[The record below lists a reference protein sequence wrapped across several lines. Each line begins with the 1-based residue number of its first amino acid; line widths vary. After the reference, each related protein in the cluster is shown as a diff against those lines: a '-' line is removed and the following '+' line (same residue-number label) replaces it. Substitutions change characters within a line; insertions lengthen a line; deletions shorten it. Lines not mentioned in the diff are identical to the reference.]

1 VNAATVA
8 DFPEF
13 MAISREAAM
22 DPKRAAVITYG
33 CQMNKYES
41 ERIAGILVGL
51 GYTLTDEVRGAD
63 LILLNTCS
71 VRDKA
76 EQKVYSQL
84 GQLRWLKRD
93 NPELIIGV
101 CGCVA
106 QQEGERIQQRLPYV
120 DLVFGPQN
128 IPKLPALLA
137 QVRHH
142 RHQISDL
149 ADNPLW
155 DEQLFPLRREH
166 PFQAWVTVMQG
177 CDKFCTFCVV
187 PYTRGREQSRPPA
200 AIVREVQELAA
211 QGYKEVTL
219 LGQNIDSYG
228 KRSADGKDLA
238 DLLEM
243 LQPLNGIRRIR
254 FITSH
259 PRDFTDKLMRAVGAL
274 DKVCEYI
281 HLPVQSGSNA
291 VLKRMH
297 RGYTREDYLAKIER
311 LRAYVP
317 DVAISTDVIVGFPGE
332 SDADFAQTR
341 ALVEAVEFD
350 AMYLFKYSPRPGTKA
365 AAFADQIPEA
375 IKSER
380 FKTLLA
386 IQEAIQLRRN
396 QARVGRCE
404 EVLVEGPSK
413 KGSVQLTGR
422 TRQNRPVNFV
432 GHPSLT
438 GSLVA
443 VHIEKGGVHSLE
455 GKVCTDRRDA
465 EGRTAPCYKW

>member
-1 VNAATVA
+1 
-8 DFPEF
+8 
-13 MAISREAAM
+13 M

-41 ERIAGILVGL
+41 ERMAGILSGL
-51 GYTLTDEVRGAD
+51 GYEMSDAVRGAD

-71 VRDKA
+71 IREKA

-84 GQLRWLKRD
+84 GHLRWLKRQ

-106 QQEGERIQQRLPYV
+106 QQEGEHILQRAPYV

-128 IPKLPALLA
+128 IPKLPHLLEEVLSKR
-137 QVRHH
+137 Q
-142 RHQISDL
+142 QISDL
-149 ADNPLW
+149 VDNPLW
-155 DEQLFPLRREH
+155 DAQLFPIRRESSI
-166 PFQAWVTVMQG
+166 QAWVTVMQG

-187 PYTRGREQSRPPA
+187 PYTRGREQSRPTSA
-200 AIVREVQELAA
+200 VVHEVKTLAA

-228 KRSADGKDLA
+228 KRSPEGKDLA
-238 DLLEM
+238 DLLEIIH
-243 LQPLNGIRRIR
+243 PIEGIQRIR

-259 PRDFTDKLMRAVGAL
+259 PRDFTEKLMHTVGTLA
-274 DKVCEYI
+274 KVCGYI
-281 HLPVQSGSNA
+281 HLPVQSGSNS

-297 RGYTREDYLAKIER
+297 RGYTAEDYLAKVER
-311 LRAYVP
+311 LRTLVP
-317 DVAISTDVIVGFPGE
+317 DVAISTDMIVGFPGE
-332 SDADFAQTR
+332 TDGDFDCTR
-341 ALVEAVEFD
+341 RLVEAVEFD
-350 AMYLFKYSPRPGTKA
+350 SMYLFKYSPRPGTRA
-365 AAFADQIPEA
+365 ATFGDQV
-375 IKSER
+375 SEEVKTRR
-380 FKTLLA
+380 FNALLEV
-386 IQEAIQLRRN
+386 QEAIQLQRN
-396 QARVGRCE
+396 RARVGRCE

-438 GSLVA
+438 GSLVT
-443 VHIEKGGVHSLE
+443 VRIEGGGLHSLE
-455 GKVCTDRRDA
+455 GKVCTDRRDHGG
-465 EGRTAPCYKW
+465 ED

>member
-1 VNAATVA
+1 
-8 DFPEF
+8 
-13 MAISREAAM
+13 M

-51 GYTLTDEVRGAD
+51 GYEVSDDTRDAD

-71 VRDKA
+71 IRDKA

-84 GQLRWLKRD
+84 GTLKWLKRD
-93 NPELIIGV
+93 NPDLLIGV

-106 QQEGERIQQRLPYV
+106 QQEGERILQRVPHA

-128 IPKLPALLA
+128 IPKLPSLLA
-137 QVRHH
+137 QAQAR
-142 RHQISDL
+142 RHQLSDL

-155 DEQLFPLRREH
+155 DEQLFPIQRAH

-187 PYTRGREQSRPPA
+187 PYTRGREQSRPVA
-200 AIVREVQELAA
+200 AIVQEVEALAG
-211 QGYKEVTL
+211 QGYQEVTL

-238 DLLEM
+238 DLLST
-243 LQPLNGIRRIR
+243 LYPIDGIKRIR

-259 PRDFTDKLMRAVGAL
+259 PRDFTEKLMRTVGTL

-281 HLPVQSGSNA
+281 HLPVQAGSNP

-297 RGYTREDYLAKIER
+297 RGYTREEYLFKVEQ
-311 LRAYVP
+311 LRTHVS
-317 DVAISTDVIVGFPGE
+317 DVAISTDMIVGFPGE
-332 SDADFAQTR
+332 TDDDFTATLQL
-341 ALVEAVEFD
+341 AESVEFD
-350 AMYLFKYSPRPGTKA
+350 AMYLFKYSPRPGTRASTFDHQVSDAVKT
-365 AAFADQIPEA
+365 
-375 IKSER
+375 ER
-380 FKTLLA
+380 FQALLEV
-386 IQEAIQLRRN
+386 QEAIQLRRN
-396 QARVGRCE
+396 RARVGRYE

-422 TRQNRPVNFV
+422 TRQNRPVNFI

-438 GSLVA
+438 GSLVT
-443 VHIEKGGVHSLE
+443 VRIDKGGVHSLE
-455 GKVCTDRRDA
+455 GEVCA
-465 EGRTAPCYKW
+465 EGRERGGED

>member
-1 VNAATVA
+1 
-8 DFPEF
+8 
-13 MAISREAAM
+13 M

-41 ERIAGILVGL
+41 ERMAGILVGL
-51 GYTLTDEVRGAD
+51 GYEMTDEVQGAD

-71 VRDKA
+71 IRDKA

-84 GQLRWLKRD
+84 GHLRWLKRE
-93 NPELIIGV
+93 NPQLIVGV

-106 QQEGERIQQRLPYV
+106 QQEGERIQQRVPYV

-128 IPKLPALLA
+128 IPKLPTLLA
-137 QVRHH
+137 RVQSH
-142 RHQISDL
+142 RRQISDL

-155 DEQLFPLRREH
+155 DEQLFPLRRDH

-187 PYTRGREQSRPPA
+187 PYTRGREQSRPAA
-200 AIVREVQELAA
+200 AIVREVRELAA

-228 KRSADGKDLA
+228 KRSPEGKDLA

-243 LQPLNGIRRIR
+243 IHPIDGLQRIR

-259 PRDFTDKLMRAVGAL
+259 PRDFTDKLIQTVGAL

-281 HLPVQSGSNA
+281 HLPVQAGSNA

-297 RGYTREDYLAKIER
+297 RGYTREDYLMRIER
-311 LRAYVP
+311 LRTYVP
-317 DVAISTDVIVGFPGE
+317 DVALSTDVIVGFPGE
-332 SDADFAQTR
+332 SDADFEQTR
-341 ALVEAVEFD
+341 QLVEAVEFD
-350 AMYLFKYSPRPGTKA
+350 SMYLFKYSPRPGTKA
-365 AAFADQIPEA
+365 ATFADQVPEA
-375 IKSER
+375 VKSER
-380 FKTLLA
+380 FNTLLA

-396 QARVGRCE
+396 RARVGRCE

-438 GSLVA
+438 GSLVT
-443 VHIEKGGVHSLE
+443 VQIEKGGTHSLE
-455 GKVCTDRRDA
+455 GKVCTD
-465 EGRTAPCYKW
+465 

>member
-1 VNAATVA
+1 
-8 DFPEF
+8 
-13 MAISREAAM
+13 M
-22 DPKRAAVITYG
+22 DQKRAAVITYG

-51 GYTLTDEVRGAD
+51 GYEITDERRGAD

-71 VRDKA
+71 IRDKA

-84 GQLRWLKRD
+84 GPLKWLKRD
-93 NPELIIGV
+93 NPDLIIGV

-106 QQEGERIQQRLPYV
+106 QQEGDRILKRVPHL

-128 IPKLPALLA
+128 IPKLPTLLE
-137 QVRHH
+137 QVQTH
-142 RHQISDL
+142 RHQLSDL

-155 DEQLFPLRREH
+155 DEQSFPLQRGS

-187 PYTRGREQSRPPA
+187 PYTRGREQSRPTA
-200 AIVREVQELAA
+200 DIVREVQTLAE
-211 QGYKEVTL
+211 QGYQEVTL

-228 KRSADGKDLA
+228 KRSPEGKDLA
-238 DLLEM
+238 DLLTL
-243 LQPLNGIRRIR
+243 LQPIDGIKRIR

-259 PRDFTDKLMRAVGAL
+259 PRDFTEKLMRTVGTL

-281 HLPVQSGSNA
+281 HLPVQAGSNT

-297 RGYTREDYLAKIER
+297 RGYSREDYLMKVDQ
-311 LRAYVP
+311 LRALVH
-317 DVAISTDVIVGFPGE
+317 DLALSTDMIVGFPGE
-332 SDADFAQTR
+332 TADDFAETLQ
-341 ALVEAVEFD
+341 LVEAVEFD
-350 AMYLFKYSPRPGTKA
+350 AMYLFKYSPRPGTRA
-365 AAFADQIPEA
+365 ASFSDQVPEA
-375 IKSER
+375 VKNER
-380 FKTLLA
+380 FNVLLEV
-386 IQEAIQLRRN
+386 QESIQLRRN
-396 QARVGRCE
+396 QTRVGRRE

-438 GSLVA
+438 GSLIP
-443 VHIEKGGVHSLE
+443 VHIDKGGIHSLE
-455 GKVCTDRRDA
+455 GKVCTDRRDRGG
-465 EGRTAPCYKW
+465 ED

>member
-1 VNAATVA
+1 M
-8 DFPEF
+8 E
-13 MAISREAAM
+13 
-22 DPKRAAVITYG
+22 PKRAVVITYG

-41 ERIAGILVGL
+41 ERMAGILVGL
-51 GYTLTDEVRGAD
+51 GYEITSQTHGAD

-71 VRDKA
+71 IRDKA

-84 GQLRWLKRD
+84 GQLKWLKRD
-93 NPELIIGV
+93 NPDLIVGV

-106 QQEGERIQQRLPYV
+106 QQEGENILQRVPHV

-128 IPKLPALLA
+128 IPKLPVLLTGV
-137 QVRHH
+137 QTH
-142 RHQISDL
+142 RHQLSDL

-155 DEQLFPLRREH
+155 DEQLFPIQRDS
-166 PFQAWVTVMQG
+166 PCQAWVTVMQG

-187 PYTRGREQSRPPA
+187 PYTRGREQSRPTA
-200 AIVREVQELAA
+200 AIVHEVQALAD

-228 KRSADGKDLA
+228 KRSPEGKDLA

-243 LQPLNGIRRIR
+243 LNPIHGIERIR

-259 PRDFTDKLMRAVGAL
+259 PRDFSEKLMKTVGAL

-281 HLPVQSGSNA
+281 HLPVQSGSS
-291 VLKRMH
+291 VTLRRMH
-297 RGYTREDYLAKIER
+297 RGYTRDDYLVQVER
-311 LRAYVP
+311 LRALVP
-317 DVAISTDVIVGFPGE
+317 DVALSTDLIVGFPGE
-332 SDADFAQTR
+332 SDDDFAQTMQ
-341 ALVEAVEFD
+341 LVQAIEFD
-350 AMYLFKYSPRPGTKA
+350 SMYLFKYSSRPGTRA
-365 AAFADQIPEA
+365 ATFDDQVSEA
-375 IKSER
+375 VKSER
-380 FKTLLA
+380 FTVLLA
-386 IQEAIQLRRN
+386 VQEAIQLRRN
-396 QARVGRCE
+396 RARIGRYE

-438 GSLVA
+438 GSLVT
-443 VHIEKGGVHSLE
+443 VRIEQGGAHSLE
-455 GKVCTDRRDA
+455 GKICTDRSDRGGED
-465 EGRTAPCYKW
+465 

>member
-1 VNAATVA
+1 MT
-8 DFPEF
+8 
-13 MAISREAAM
+13 
-22 DPKRAAVITYG
+22 PKHAAVITYG

-51 GYTLTDEVRGAD
+51 GYAITTQVRGAD

-71 VRDKA
+71 IRDKA
-76 EQKVYSQL
+76 EQKVYNQL
-84 GQLRWLKRD
+84 GQLKWLKRQ
-93 NPELIIGV
+93 NPDLVVGV

-106 QQEGERIQQRLPYV
+106 QQEGEDLLQRAPHV

-128 IPKLPALLA
+128 IPKLPALLTGVLA
-137 QVRHH
+137 R
-142 RHQISDL
+142 RHQLSDL

-155 DEQLFPLRREH
+155 DEQLFPIHRDN

-187 PYTRGREQSRPPA
+187 PFTRGREQSRPTA
-200 AIVREVQELAA
+200 AIVDEVQGLAE

-219 LGQNIDSYG
+219 LGQNIDSFG
-228 KRSADGKDLA
+228 KRSPEGKDLA

-243 LQPLNGIRRIR
+243 LNPINGIERIR

-259 PRDFTDKLMRAVGAL
+259 PRDFSEKLMRSVGGL

-281 HLPVQSGSNA
+281 HLPVQSGSTA
-291 VLKRMH
+291 TLKRMH
-297 RGYTREDYLAKIER
+297 RGYSREDYLAQVER
-311 LRAYVP
+311 LRALVP
-317 DVAISTDVIVGFPGE
+317 DVALSTDVIVGFPGE
-332 SDADFAQTR
+332 SDGDFAQTV

-350 AMYLFKYSPRPGTKA
+350 SMYLFKYSPRPGTRA
-365 AAFADQIPEA
+365 TAFDDQVSETV
-375 IKSER
+375 KSER
-380 FKTLLA
+380 FNTVLA
-386 IQEAIQLRRN
+386 LQEAVQLRRN
-396 QARVGRCE
+396 RSRIGRYE
-404 EVLVEGPSK
+404 EVLVEGRSK

-438 GSLVA
+438 GSLVT
-443 VHIEKGGVHSLE
+443 VCIEQGGVHSLE
-455 GKVCTDRRDA
+455 GQVCTDRSDRGGED
-465 EGRTAPCYKW
+465 

>member
-1 VNAATVA
+1 M
-8 DFPEF
+8 E
-13 MAISREAAM
+13 
-22 DPKRAAVITYG
+22 PKRAAVITYG

-51 GYTLTDEVRGAD
+51 GYEVTSQTRGAD

-71 VRDKA
+71 IRDKA

-84 GQLRWLKRD
+84 GQLKWLKRD
-93 NPELIIGV
+93 HPDLIIGV

-106 QQEGERIQQRLPYV
+106 QQEGDRLLQRVPHA

-137 QVRHH
+137 QVQTR
-142 RHQISDL
+142 RHQLSDL
-149 ADNPLW
+149 VDNPLW
-155 DEQLFPLRREH
+155 DEQLFPLHRDH

-187 PYTRGREQSRPPA
+187 PYTRGREQSRPTA
-200 AIVREVQELAA
+200 AIKHEVQTLAE

-228 KRSADGKDLA
+228 KRSPEGKDLA
-238 DLLEM
+238 DLLEI
-243 LQPLNGIRRIR
+243 LQPIEGIERIR

-259 PRDFTDKLMRAVGAL
+259 PRDFSPKLMRAVGAL

-281 HLPVQSGSNA
+281 HLPVQSGSSHI
-291 VLKRMH
+291 LKRMH
-297 RGYTREDYLAKIER
+297 RGYCRDDYLVQIER
-311 LRAYVP
+311 LRALVS
-317 DVAISTDVIVGFPGE
+317 DVAISTDLIVGFPGE
-332 SDADFAQTR
+332 SDGDFAQTLR
-341 ALVEAVEFD
+341 LVEAVEFD
-350 AMYLFKYSPRPGTKA
+350 SSYLFKYSPRPGTRA
-365 AAFADQIPEA
+365 ATFDDQVPDA
-375 IKSER
+375 VKSER
-380 FKTLLA
+380 FNTLLEV
-386 IQEAIQLRRN
+386 QEAIQLRRN

-438 GSLVA
+438 GSLATVC
-443 VHIEKGGVHSLE
+443 IEKGGTHSLE
-455 GKVCTDRRDA
+455 GKVCTDRRDRGG
-465 EGRTAPCYKW
+465 ED

>member
-1 VNAATVA
+1 MN
-8 DFPEF
+8 
-13 MAISREAAM
+13 
-22 DPKRAAVITYG
+22 PKRATVITYG

-41 ERIAGILVGL
+41 ERMAGILTSL
-51 GYTLTDEVRGAD
+51 GYEMADEVKGAD
-63 LILLNTCS
+63 LVLLNTCS
-71 VRDKA
+71 IRDKA

-84 GQLRWLKRD
+84 GQLRWLKRE
-93 NPELIIGV
+93 NPELVIGV

-137 QVRHH
+137 QVQTH
-142 RHQISDL
+142 RQQLSDL

-155 DEQLFPLRREH
+155 DEQLVPLRREN

-187 PYTRGREQSRPPA
+187 PYTRGREQSRPSA
-200 AIVREVQELAA
+200 AIVREVQELGAR
-211 QGYKEVTL
+211 GYQEVTL

-228 KRSADGKDLA
+228 KRSPEGKDLA

-243 LQPLNGIRRIR
+243 IHPIAGIRRIR

-259 PRDFTDKLMRAVGAL
+259 PRDFTDKLMQTVGAL

-297 RGYTREDYLAKIER
+297 RGYSREDYLMRVQR
-311 LRAYVP
+311 LRTYVP
-317 DVAISTDVIVGFPGE
+317 DVAISTDLIVGFPGE
-332 SDADFAQTR
+332 SDADFEQTR
-341 ALVEAVEFD
+341 QLVEAVEFD
-350 AMYLFKYSPRPGTKA
+350 SMYLFKYSPRPGTKA
-365 AAFADQIPEA
+365 ATLMDQIPEA
-375 IKSER
+375 VKTER
-380 FKTLLA
+380 FQILLEM
-386 IQEAIQLRRN
+386 QEAIQLRRN
-396 QARVGRCE
+396 RARVGRCE

-438 GSLVA
+438 GSLVT
-443 VHIEKGGVHSLE
+443 VQIEKGSVHSLE
-455 GKVCTDRRDA
+455 GKVCTD
-465 EGRTAPCYKW
+465 

>member
-1 VNAATVA
+1 M
-8 DFPEF
+8 E
-13 MAISREAAM
+13 
-22 DPKRAAVITYG
+22 PKRAAVITYG

-41 ERIAGILVGL
+41 ERMAGILVGL
-51 GYTLTDEVRGAD
+51 GYEITSQTRGAD

-71 VRDKA
+71 IRDKA

-84 GQLRWLKRD
+84 GQLKWLKRE
-93 NPELIIGV
+93 NPDLIVGV

-106 QQEGERIQQRLPYV
+106 QQEGERILQRAPHV

-128 IPKLPALLA
+128 IPKLPSLLA
-137 QVRHH
+137 QART
-142 RHQISDL
+142 RRQQLSDL

-155 DEQLFPLRREH
+155 DEQLFPIRRDNSC
-166 PFQAWVTVMQG
+166 QAWVTVMQG

-187 PYTRGREQSRPPA
+187 PYTRGREQSRPTG
-200 AIVREVQELAA
+200 AIAHEVQALAD

-228 KRSADGKDLA
+228 KRSAEGKDLA

-243 LQPLNGIRRIR
+243 LHPIDGIERIR

-259 PRDFTDKLMRAVGAL
+259 PRDFSEKLMMTVGAL

-281 HLPVQSGSNA
+281 HLPVQAGSSA
-291 VLKRMH
+291 ILKRMH
-297 RGYTREDYLAKIER
+297 RGYTRDDYLVQVER
-311 LRAYVP
+311 LRTLVP
-317 DVAISTDVIVGFPGE
+317 DVAISTDLIVGFPGE
-332 SDADFAQTR
+332 SDDDFAQTVE
-341 ALVEAVEFD
+341 LVEAVEFD
-350 AMYLFKYSPRPGTKA
+350 SMYLFKYSPRPGTRA
-365 AAFADQIPEA
+365 ATFDDQVPDA
-375 IKSER
+375 VKSER
-380 FKTLLA
+380 FDALLEV
-386 IQEAIQLRRN
+386 QEAIQLRRN
-396 QARVGRCE
+396 RARIGRCE

-438 GSLVA
+438 GSLVT
-443 VHIEKGGVHSLE
+443 VYIEQGRTHSLE
-455 GKVCTDRRDA
+455 GKVCTDRSDRGGED
-465 EGRTAPCYKW
+465 

>member
-8 DFPEF
+8 AFLDLGQVSDR
-13 MAISREAAM
+13 AGM

-51 GYTLTDEVRGAD
+51 GYEISDETRGAD

-71 VRDKA
+71 IRDKA

-84 GQLRWLKRD
+84 GHLKWLKRE
-93 NPELIIGV
+93 NPDLLIGV

-106 QQEGERIQQRLPYV
+106 QQEGDRILQRVPHV
-120 DLVFGPQN
+120 DVVFGPQN

-137 QVRHH
+137 QARTR
-142 RHQISDL
+142 RHQLSDL
-149 ADNPLW
+149 VDNPLW
-155 DEQLFPLRREH
+155 DEQLFPIRRDH

-187 PYTRGREQSRPPA
+187 PYTRGREQSRPTA
-200 AIVREVQELAA
+200 AIVREVRTLAE

-228 KRSADGKDLA
+228 KRSPEGKDLG
-238 DLLEM
+238 DLLGM
-243 LQPLNGIRRIR
+243 LQPIDGLMRIR

-259 PRDFTDKLMRAVGAL
+259 PRDFTEKLMRTVGAL
-274 DKVCEYI
+274 DKVCEYV
-281 HLPVQSGSNA
+281 HLPVQSGSTA

-297 RGYTREDYLAKIER
+297 RGYSRDEYLTKVEQ
-311 LRAYVP
+311 LRGLVP
-317 DVAISTDVIVGFPGE
+317 DLALSTDMIVGFPGE
-332 SDADFAQTR
+332 TDDDFAETLR
-341 ALVEAVEFD
+341 LVTDVEFD
-350 AMYLFKYSPRPGTKA
+350 SMYLFKYSPRPGTRA
-365 AAFADQIPEA
+365 ASFGDQVPEA
-375 IKSER
+375 VKTER
-380 FKTLLA
+380 FNMLLEM
-386 IQEAIQLRRN
+386 QEAIQLRRN
-396 QARVGRCE
+396 RARVGRYE

-438 GSLVA
+438 GSLVT
-443 VHIEKGGVHSLE
+443 VHIGKGGTHSLE
-455 GKVCTDRRDA
+455 GKVCTDRRDRGG
-465 EGRTAPCYKW
+465 ED

>member
-1 VNAATVA
+1 
-8 DFPEF
+8 
-13 MAISREAAM
+13 M
-22 DPKRAAVITYG
+22 DQKRAAVITYG

-51 GYTLTDEVRGAD
+51 GYEITEDARRTD
-63 LILLNTCS
+63 LILFNTCS
-71 VRDKA
+71 IRDKA

-84 GQLRWLKRD
+84 GHLKWLKRD

-106 QQEGERIQQRLPYV
+106 QQEGDRILQRIPHV

-128 IPKLPALLA
+128 IPKLPSLLG
-137 QVRHH
+137 QVRT
-142 RHQISDL
+142 RRQQLSNL

-155 DEQLFPLRREH
+155 DEQLFPIHRGS

-187 PYTRGREQSRPPA
+187 PYTRGREQSRPTA
-200 AIVREVQELAA
+200 AVVHEVQTLAE
-211 QGYKEVTL
+211 QGYQEVTL

-228 KRSADGKDLA
+228 KRSPEGKDLA
-238 DLLEM
+238 DLLAL
-243 LQPLNGIRRIR
+243 LQPIDGIKRIR

-259 PRDFTDKLMRAVGAL
+259 PRDFTEKLMRTVGAL
-274 DKVCEYI
+274 EKVCEYI
-281 HLPVQSGSNA
+281 HLPVQAGSSA

-297 RGYTREDYLAKIER
+297 RGYTREDYLAKVEQ
-311 LRAYVP
+311 LRALVP
-317 DVAISTDVIVGFPGE
+317 DLALSTDVIVGFPGE
-332 SDADFAQTR
+332 TDDDFAETLR
-341 ALVEAVEFD
+341 LVEAVEFD
-350 AMYLFKYSPRPGTKA
+350 SMYSFKYSPRPGTRA
-365 AAFADQIPEA
+365 ASFSDQVPEA
-375 IKSER
+375 VKTER
-380 FKTLLA
+380 FKALLEV
-386 IQEAIQLRRN
+386 QEAIQLRRN

-432 GHPSLT
+432 GHPSLI
-438 GSLVA
+438 GSLVT
-443 VHIEKGGVHSLE
+443 VHIDRGGTHSLE
-455 GKVCTDRRDA
+455 GKVCTDRRDRGG
-465 EGRTAPCYKW
+465 ED

>member
-1 VNAATVA
+1 M
-8 DFPEF
+8 E
-13 MAISREAAM
+13 
-22 DPKRAAVITYG
+22 PKRAAVITYG

-41 ERIAGILVGL
+41 ERMAGILVGL
-51 GYTLTDEVRGAD
+51 GYEVTSQTRGAD

-71 VRDKA
+71 IRGKA

-84 GQLRWLKRD
+84 GQLKWLKRD
-93 NPELIIGV
+93 RPDLIIGV

-106 QQEGERIQQRLPYV
+106 QQEGDRLLQRVPYA

-128 IPKLPALLA
+128 IPKLPTLLA
-137 QVRHH
+137 QVQTR
-142 RHQISDL
+142 RHQLSDL

-155 DEQLFPLRREH
+155 DEQLFPVHRDH

-177 CDKFCTFCVV
+177 CDKFCSFCVV
-187 PYTRGREQSRPPA
+187 PYTRGREQSRPTA
-200 AIVREVQELAA
+200 AIKHEVQTLAE

-228 KRSADGKDLA
+228 KRSPEGKDLA
-238 DLLEM
+238 DLLEI
-243 LQPLNGIRRIR
+243 LQPIEGIERIR

-259 PRDFTDKLMRAVGAL
+259 PRDFSPKLMRAVGAL

-281 HLPVQSGSNA
+281 HLPVQSGSSPI
-291 VLKRMH
+291 LTRMH
-297 RGYTREDYLAKIER
+297 RGYSREDYLDQVER
-311 LRAYVP
+311 LRALVP
-317 DVAISTDVIVGFPGE
+317 DVAISTDLIVGFPGE
-332 SDADFAQTR
+332 SDDDFAQTLR
-341 ALVEAVEFD
+341 LVETVEFD
-350 AMYLFKYSPRPGTKA
+350 SSYLFKYSPRPGTRA
-365 AAFADQIPEA
+365 ATFDDQVPEA
-375 IKSER
+375 VKSER
-380 FKTLLA
+380 FDALLEV
-386 IQEAIQLRRN
+386 QEAIQLRRN

-438 GSLVA
+438 GSLATVW
-443 VHIEKGGVHSLE
+443 IERGGTHSLE
-455 GKVCTDRRDA
+455 GKVCTDRRDRGG
-465 EGRTAPCYKW
+465 ED

>member
-1 VNAATVA
+1 MH
-8 DFPEF
+8 P
-13 MAISREAAM
+13 R
-22 DPKRAAVITYG
+22 RAAIITYG

-41 ERIAGILVGL
+41 ERMAGILVGL
-51 GYTLTDEVRGAD
+51 GYEMTDEVRAAD

-84 GQLRWLKRD
+84 GQFRWLKRQ

-106 QQEGERIQQRLPYV
+106 QQEGERLQQRLPYV

-128 IPKLPALLA
+128 IPKLPTLLA
-137 QVRHH
+137 QVQAH
-142 RHQISDL
+142 RRQISDL

-155 DEQLFPLRREH
+155 DEQLFPIRRES

-187 PYTRGREQSRPPA
+187 PYTRGREQSRPTA
-200 AIVREVQELAA
+200 AIVREVQTLAE

-228 KRSADGKDLA
+228 KRSPEGKDLA

-243 LQPLNGIRRIR
+243 LQPIEGIRRIR

-259 PRDFTDKLMRAVGAL
+259 PRDFTDKLMRAVGTL

-297 RGYTREDYLAKIER
+297 RGYSREDYLAKVER
-311 LRAYVP
+311 LRALVP

-332 SDADFAQTR
+332 TDADFEQTCQ
-341 ALVEAVEFD
+341 LVEAVQFD
-350 AMYLFKYSPRPGTKA
+350 AMYLFKYSPRPGTRA
-365 AAFADQIPEA
+365 ATFPDQVPA
-375 IKSER
+375 AVKTER
-380 FKTLLA
+380 FNSLLA
-386 IQEAIQLRRN
+386 LQETIQLRRN

-438 GSLVA
+438 GSLVT
-443 VHIEKGGVHSLE
+443 VQIEKGGIHSLE

-465 EGRTAPCYKW
+465 EGRTEPCYR

>member
-1 VNAATVA
+1 MPRPSRIFSILATLGESLNR
-8 DFPEF
+8 PHME
-13 MAISREAAM
+13 
-22 DPKRAAVITYG
+22 PKRATVITYG

-41 ERIAGILVGL
+41 ERMAGILVGL
-51 GYTLTDEVRGAD
+51 GYEITSQTRGAD

-71 VRDKA
+71 IRDKA

-84 GQLRWLKRD
+84 GQLKWLKRS
-93 NPELIIGV
+93 NPNLIIGV

-106 QQEGERIQQRLPYV
+106 QQEGEHILQRVPHV

-128 IPKLPALLA
+128 IPKLPSLLT
-137 QVRHH
+137 QVQTR
-142 RHQISDL
+142 RHQLSDL

-155 DEQLFPLRREH
+155 DEQLFPIQRDN
-166 PFQAWVTVMQG
+166 PYQAWVTVMQG

-187 PYTRGREQSRPPA
+187 PYTRGREQSRPTT
-200 AIVREVQELAA
+200 AIVREVQALAN

-228 KRSADGKDLA
+228 KRSPEGKDLA

-243 LQPLNGIRRIR
+243 LHSIEGIERIR

-259 PRDFTDKLMRAVGAL
+259 PRDFSEKLMQSVGTL

-281 HLPVQSGSNA
+281 HLPVQSGSSA
-291 VLKRMH
+291 ILKRMH
-297 RGYTREDYLAKIER
+297 RGYTRDDYLGQVER
-311 LRAYVP
+311 LRALVP
-317 DVAISTDVIVGFPGE
+317 DVAISTDLIVGFPGE
-332 SDADFAQTR
+332 SDDDFAQTVE
-341 ALVEAVEFD
+341 LVEAVEFD
-350 AMYLFKYSPRPGTKA
+350 SMYLFKYSSRPGTRA
-365 AAFADQIPEA
+365 ATFDDQVPDA
-375 IKSER
+375 VKSER
-380 FKTLLA
+380 FNALLEV
-386 IQEAIQLRRN
+386 QEAIQLCRN
-396 QARVGRCE
+396 RARIGRCE

-438 GSLVA
+438 GSLVT
-443 VHIEKGGVHSLE
+443 VCIEKGGIHSLE
-455 GKVCTDRRDA
+455 GKVCTDRSDRGGED
-465 EGRTAPCYKW
+465 

>member
-1 VNAATVA
+1 M
-8 DFPEF
+8 E
-13 MAISREAAM
+13 
-22 DPKRAAVITYG
+22 PKHAAVITYG

-41 ERIAGILVGL
+41 ERMAGILAGL
-51 GYTLTDEVRGAD
+51 GYEITSQTRGAD

-84 GQLRWLKRD
+84 GQLKWLKRD
-93 NPELIIGV
+93 NPDLIIGV

-106 QQEGERIQQRLPYV
+106 QQEGDRILQRVPHA

-137 QVRHH
+137 QVQTR
-142 RHQISDL
+142 RHQLSDL

-155 DEQLFPLRREH
+155 DEQLFPLRRDS

-187 PYTRGREQSRPPA
+187 PYTRGREQSRPTA
-200 AIVREVQELAA
+200 AIIHEVQTLAA

-228 KRSADGKDLA
+228 KRSPEGKDLA
-238 DLLEM
+238 DLLS
-243 LQPLNGIRRIR
+243 LLHRIDGIERLR

-259 PRDFTDKLMRAVGAL
+259 PRDFSEKLMCTVGTL

-281 HLPVQSGSNA
+281 HLPVQSGSSA

-297 RGYTREDYLAKIER
+297 RGYTRDDYLVQVEQ
-311 LRAYVP
+311 LRALVP
-317 DVAISTDVIVGFPGE
+317 DVAISTDLIVGFPGE
-332 SDADFAQTR
+332 SDDDFAQTLQ
-341 ALVEAVEFD
+341 LVEAVEFD
-350 AMYLFKYSPRPGTKA
+350 SMYLFKYSPRPGTRA
-365 AAFADQIPEA
+365 ATFDDQVPDA
-375 IKSER
+375 VKSQR
-380 FKTLLA
+380 FNTLLEV
-386 IQEAIQLRRN
+386 QEAIQLRRN
-396 QARVGRCE
+396 RDRVGRCE

-438 GSLVA
+438 GSFVT
-443 VHIEKGGVHSLE
+443 VRIEKAGAHSLE
-455 GKVCTDRRDA
+455 GKVCTDRSDCGG
-465 EGRTAPCYKW
+465 ED

>member
-1 VNAATVA
+1 LGKRL
-8 DFPEF
+8 DGPRME
-13 MAISREAAM
+13 
-22 DPKRAAVITYG
+22 PKRAAVITYG

-51 GYTLTDEVRGAD
+51 GYAIIQETRGAD

-71 VRDKA
+71 IRDKA

-84 GQLRWLKRD
+84 GHLKWLKRG
-93 NPELIIGV
+93 NPDLIIGV

-106 QQEGERIQQRLPYV
+106 QQEGEHILQRVPHV

-128 IPKLPALLA
+128 IPKLPSLLA
-137 QVRHH
+137 QVQRR
-142 RHQISDL
+142 RHQLSDL

-155 DEQLFPLRREH
+155 DEQLFPIRRDN

-187 PYTRGREQSRPPA
+187 PYTRGREQSRPTA
-200 AIVREVQELAA
+200 AIVGEVHTLAA

-228 KRSADGKDLA
+228 KRSPEGKDLA

-243 LQPLNGIRRIR
+243 LQPIAGLERIR

-259 PRDFTDKLMRAVGAL
+259 PRDFTEKLMQTVGAL

-281 HLPVQSGSNA
+281 HLPVQSGSSA

-297 RGYTREDYLAKIER
+297 RGYTGDDYLARVER
-311 LRAYVP
+311 LRALVP
-317 DVAISTDVIVGFPGE
+317 DVAISTDMIVGFPGE
-332 SDADFAQTR
+332 TDDDFAQTLQ
-341 ALVEAVEFD
+341 LVETVEFD
-350 AMYLFKYSPRPGTKA
+350 SMYLFKYSPRPGTRA
-365 AAFADQIPEA
+365 ATFDDQVPEA
-375 IKSER
+375 VKTER
-380 FKTLLA
+380 FNALLEV
-386 IQEAIQLRRN
+386 QEAIQLRRN
-396 QARVGRCE
+396 RARVGRCE

-413 KGSVQLTGR
+413 KGNVQLTGR

-438 GSLVA
+438 GSLVK
-443 VHIEKGGVHSLE
+443 VRIDMGGTHSLE
-455 GKVCTDRRDA
+455 GKVCTDRRDRGG
-465 EGRTAPCYKW
+465 ED